1 MREQLIDTEGVPED
15 ESWLIEDALILVGA
29 ESKAVQGLGFGIRQA
44 YLCGGRHLRK
54 HP

>member
-29 ESKAVQGLGFGIRQA
+29 ESKAVLEILQKGP
-44 YLCGGRHLRK
+44 GRV
-54 HP
+54 